1 MTTQTSIH
9 SVIGMLHAQEL
20 LTLSI
25 VRALPRE
32 ARCAIAD
39 EMKAHA
45 EVSTQPHASGSA
57 QRDTLEAFHANV
69 KRLAIVLASLS

>member
-20 LTLSI
+20 LTLAI
-25 VRALPRE
+25 VRALPPD
-32 ARCAIAD
+32 ARCTIAD

-45 EVSTQPHASGSA
+45 ELSTQPHPSGSA

-69 KRLAIVLASLS
+69 KRLSIVLASLS